1 MTVHDRTRLIGQLQL
16 LLKQYVGVS
25 QALTGE
31 NVTQTVI
38 QTRHTNGCSIPNIL
52 KRGNRYCLHFRL
64 PLGGFFRVSLGCD
77 SASRARF
84 ISSRLSVF
92 ISLVKSSKM
101 EPALLLDIV
110 HKMKKLEQKDIDD
123 YLLSI
128 QAAFYSAAKKIPE
141 TVRRGLRS
149 STSSISQKSNI
160 TLLGDVLGDTFTTDG
175 PSLSED
181 IVIEHLSRQYDIT
194 GMVDEIDCIAAE
206 YDLMWKHC
214 LDAHVAFLDSRH
226 SEYRQILSSLR
237 PESGYVIGQA
247 GKSEESQ
254 ASALS
259 LSEAWKGFVKFKSD
273 WTPKIRQEN
282 EKYYEVI
289 EAVLGADTIVNSIT
303 RRDIKNLLEMAEGLP
318 QQNKKPY
325 NRMTTQECLDADDI
339 PENDLVSSRTVN
351 GYLKLCQGLF
361 AYLVKEE
368 DVLESS
374 PTSNVKYEA
383 KSRSYGN
390 YSLTEMR
397 KLVAYFTTLED
408 WKKWV
413 FMIIAYTGA
422 RRSDSQRYYIMI
434 QDSKT
439 DAGIRQIPL
448 SLCLVDM
455 GFLSYLKNKNPDARL
470 FPEVTN
476 KTQLTRIF
484 HGMRETLNIHYLDDF
499 KRRRIIHSLRHTFIT
514 EAAKTNNLPLVQRT
528 VGHEL
533 TRIGQTQVYIHEF
546 NVSALLPVIDC
557 IDWLK

>member
-1 MTVHDRTRLIGQLQL
+1 M
-16 LLKQYVGVS
+16 S
-25 QALTGE
+25 QALIGE

-38 QTRHTNGCSIPNIL
+38 QKRHTNGCSIPNIL
-52 KRGNRYCLHFRL
+52 KRGNRYSLHFRL
-64 PLGGFFRVSLGCD
+64 PSGGFFRVSLGCD

-84 ISSRLSVF
+84 ISSCLTMF

-101 EPALLLDIV
+101 EPAQLLEIV
-110 HKMKKLEQKDIDD
+110 QRMKKLEQDDIDR
-123 YLLSI
+123 YLLKI
-128 QAAFYSAAKKIPE
+128 QAGFYAAAKKIPS
-141 TVRRGLRS
+141 TVRSSLRESGSLAREKRNAHDFGLLLDGTFKQDVEPL
-149 STSSISQKSNI
+149 STDS
-160 TLLGDVLGDTFTTDG
+160 
-175 PSLSED
+175 
-181 IVIEHLSRQYDIT
+181 VIEQLGSQFDLT
-194 GMVDEIDCIAAE
+194 GMADEIDYLASE
-206 YDLMWKHC
+206 YDLLWRHYC
-214 LDAHVAFLDSRH
+214 DAHIAFMDQRH
-226 SEYRQILSSLR
+226 SDYRQIVNSMR
-237 PESGYVIGQA
+237 PESDYVPGQA
-247 GKSEESQ
+247 SKPEEPQ
-254 ASALS
+254 TPALS
-259 LSEAWKGFVKFKSD
+259 LSEAWKGFVKYKSD
-273 WTPKIRQEN
+273 WTPKIRQES

-289 EAVLGADTIVNSIT
+289 EAVLGADTIVSTIT
-303 RRDIKNLLEMAEGLP
+303 RRDIKNLLEMAAGLP

-339 PENDLVSSRTVN
+339 PEGDLVSSRTVN

-374 PTSNVKYEA
+374 PTNNVKFEA

-397 KLVAYFTTLED
+397 KLVAHFATLED

-413 FMIIAYTGA
+413 FLLLAFTGA
-422 RRSDSQRYYIMI
+422 RRSEIAALKVSDIRLDDDSQRHYIMI

-448 SLCLVDM
+448 SLRLVEM
-455 GFLSYLKNKNPDARL
+455 NFLSYLKDKNPDARL
-470 FPEVTN
+470 FPQVTN

-484 HGMRETLNIHYLDDF
+484 HGIRETLDIHYLDDF

-514 EAAKTNNLPLVQRT
+514 EAAKKNNLQLVQRT

-533 TRIGQTQVYIHEF
+533 SRIGQTQVYIHEF

>member
-1 MTVHDRTRLIGQLQL
+1 M
-16 LLKQYVGVS
+16 S

-38 QTRHTNGCSIPNIL
+38 QKRHTNGCSIPNIL
-52 KRGNRYCLHFRL
+52 KRGDRYCLHFRL

-128 QAAFYSAAKKIPE
+128 QAAFYSAAKKIP
-141 TVRRGLRS
+141 TNVRKRLRS
-149 STSSISQKSNI
+149 STSLTYEKSNV
-160 TLLGDVLGDTFTTDG
+160 TLLGEVLGDTFTTDG
-175 PSLSED
+175 PALSED
-181 IVIEHLSRQYDIT
+181 SVIEHLSRQYDIT
-194 GMVDEIDCIAAE
+194 GMAEEIDYIASE
-206 YDLMWKHC
+206 YDLMWKHYC
-214 LDAHVAFLDSRH
+214 DAHVAFLDSRH

-237 PESGYVIGQA
+237 PENDYAPAVVDKPEKTLA
-247 GKSEESQ
+247 SELTVSQ
-254 ASALS
+254 
-259 LSEAWKGFVKFKSD
+259 AWKGFLEFKSD
-273 WTPKIRQEN
+273 WKPKIRQGN
-282 EKYYEVI
+282 EKYFEVI

-413 FMIIAYTGA
+413 FLLLAYTGA
-422 RRSDSQRYYIMI
+422 RRSEIAALKVSDIRLDDDSQRYYIMI